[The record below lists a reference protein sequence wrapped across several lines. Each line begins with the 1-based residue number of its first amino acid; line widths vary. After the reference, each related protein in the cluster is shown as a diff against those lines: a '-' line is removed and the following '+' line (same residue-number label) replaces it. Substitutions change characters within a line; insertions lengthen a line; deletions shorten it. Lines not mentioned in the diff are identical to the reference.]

1 MQIKQLRIHEQ
12 KHIHTYYLQIQ
23 FKQQQNKQ
31 RPTNRNICQSE
42 RESKQIKVYE
52 NKKNALNTRLQSISF
67 RKIGN

>member
-1 MQIKQLRIHEQ
+1 MQNKHLRIHKQ

-23 FKQQQNKQ
+23 FKTKKNKQ

-52 NKKNALNTRLQSISF
+52 NKKNA
-67 RKIGN
+67 